1 VDALTEQLAGFAA
14 DLTLPDVP
22 PAVVEAAETC
32 LLDTIGCAI
41 GGIDTATTRIVR
53 ATLPGFGGGVRGRV
67 LGAAGHYSTGEAAA
81 LVNGVMIRDL
91 DFNDWYPGGHPS
103 DCTGA
108 LLAVAEHAGADGP
121 RLLTSTI
128 VAYEVFARL
137 CAAAPLKQ
145 RGWDQ
150 GFGVSVATAA
160 ALGNLLRLD
169 RERTAHAIA
178 IAAVAHLPMRATK
191 AGQLSLWKGAA
202 TAHAARTALLCTLL
216 AAEGMTGPEAVF
228 EGRNGLWELVSGRF
242 EIAPFGKSEEDFLV
256 PNVSFKYWP
265 VCYGLQ
271 APATAALRLRD
282 ELPLSETESIVV
294 ETYQEAYD
302 LNGGDPAKWDPRNR
316 ATADHSIPYAIVWIM
331 RHGTVDESAFAE
343 PAYTDPALR
352 PLMDRIEVRVAPD
365 LAAAYPADVGV
376 RLTATATGGATHR
389 VAVTNPP
396 GHEKN
401 PMSRAQVEEKFHRLV
416 APHTGAQRA
425 GEAARWWGCISGAGR
440 LDEGF
445 RLLAGGSGQ

>member
-1 VDALTEQLAGFAA
+1 MDALTEQLAGFAA
-14 DLTLPDVP
+14 GLELADVP
-22 PAVVEAAETC
+22 PPVVAAAETC

-41 GGIDTATTRIVR
+41 GGIDTATTRIAR

-67 LGAAGHYSTGEAAA
+67 LGAADQFSTGEAAA
-81 LVNGVMIRDL
+81 LLNGVMIRDL

-121 RLLTSTI
+121 RLLTSMI
-128 VAYEVFARL
+128 VGYEIFARL

-169 RERTAHAIA
+169 RIAIAHAIA
-178 IAAVAHLPMRATK
+178 ISAVAHLPMRATK
-191 AGQLSLWKGAA
+191 SGQLSLWKGAA
-202 TAHAARTALLCTLL
+202 TAHAARCALLCTQL
-216 AAEGMTGPEAVF
+216 AAAGMTGPEAVF
-228 EGRNGLWELVSGRF
+228 EGRDGLWQLVSGEF
-242 EIAPFGKSEEDFLV
+242 ALAPFGKSEQDFFT

-271 APATAALRLRD
+271 APATAALQLRD
-282 ELPLSETESIVV
+282 ELPLSEVESIEV
-294 ETYQEAYD
+294 ETYQAAYL

-331 RHGTVDESAFAE
+331 RHGTLDEAAFAE
-343 PAYTDPALR
+343 TSYLDPALR
-352 PLMDRIEVRVAPD
+352 PLMAKVTVRVAPD
-365 LAAAYPADVGV
+365 LEALYPDDVGV
-376 RLTATATGGATHR
+376 RLTATATGGSTHR

-401 PMSRAQVEEKFHRLV
+401 PMSRPQVEEKFHRLV
-416 APHTGAQRA
+416 GPHTGADRA
-425 GEAARWWGCISGAGR
+425 GEAARWWGEISGAGR
-440 LDEGF
+440 LGEGF
-445 RLLAGGSGQ
+445 ALLAGGSGQ